1 MPRTAD
7 GSAQTSAD
15 TDNPDD
21 RSSACSGVRKWNAH
35 RTSTDA
41 QDLTDELTR
50 RGVRLNLGG
59 SIHDPT
65 DPVGPAAQG
74 RSRGPDAAGDTVLTG
89 IPSSSEAQP
98 RRRSSIT
105 IRLPAPP
112 T

>member
-1 MPRTAD
+1 LHLVEP
-7 GSAQTSAD
+7 SAVRSGA
-15 TDNPDD
+15 

-105 IRLPAPP
+105 IRLPARRA
-112 T
+112 